1 MEISKDELEQIIKEE
16 IDAAVEEG
24 ILDRLVARGKGAM
37 AGAKKGLASKAK
49 SVAAAGASMAGEKD
63 VADRLRQRA
72 ADTAAQ
78 GVEAKRK
85 AKGAHIASKSYSRLE
100 NDLKKLG
107 LHKDPEFRE
116 PLKRMRT
123 AIKKLGGAV
132 KATPDQTST
141 QLANPAVRA
150 AEE

>member
-16 IDAAVEEG
+16 IDAAMEEG
-24 ILDRLVARGKGAM
+24 LWNQTVARAKGAW
-37 AGAKKGLASKAK
+37 AGAKKGVASKAK
-49 SVAAAGASMAGEKD
+49 SGAAKVASLAGEKD

-72 ADTAAQ
+72 SDTAAQ
-78 GVEAKRK
+78 GVEAKRR
-85 AKGAHIASKSYSRLE
+85 ARGVHVANKSYESFLG
-100 NDLKKLG
+100 DLKALG

-123 AIKKLGGAV
+123 AIKKLGGEA

-141 QLANPAVRA
+141 QLATPAVRA